1 VNVWADRPDFS
12 ALAVLVVEDDADSRD
27 LIREV
32 LQSCG
37 ATVLGAEDVGTAQRY
52 VSTVKLDLIVTDLAL
67 PGVDGAS
74 FLTWLREQPSDR
86 GGSLPA
92 VAVTAYHERYPP
104 AAISGWAA
112 YFQKP
117 LDVQASGRP
126 ALIMPRRALSG
137 AALREYGTSL
147 QRGVARATGGT
158 GDDRS
163 SFEVDIH
170 A

>member
-1 VNVWADRPDFS
+1 MLR
-12 ALAVLVVEDDADSRD
+12 
-27 LIREV
+27 
-32 LQSCG
+32 SCG

-117 LDVQASGRP
+117 LDEVRRRFHEIVRKAAQHAAAASKQAARP
-126 ALIMPRRALSG
+126 LKPSVFSIPR
-137 AALREYGTSL
+137 
-147 QRGVARATGGT
+147 QRKTA
-158 GDDRS
+158 
-163 SFEVDIH
+163 
-170 A
+170 

>member
-1 VNVWADRPDFS
+1 MRMT
-12 ALAVLVVEDDADSRD
+12 L
-27 LIREV
+27 
-32 LQSCG
+32 
-37 ATVLGAEDVGTAQRY
+37 
-52 VSTVKLDLIVTDLAL
+52 KLDLIVTDLAL

-117 LDVQASGRP
+117 LDVEQFVMTIGAILRRP
-126 ALIMPRRALSG
+126 GDRPSSCRA
-137 AALREYGTSL
+137 AP
-147 QRGVARATGGT
+147 
-158 GDDRS
+158 
-163 SFEVDIH
+163 
-170 A
+170 

>member
-1 VNVWADRPDFS
+1 MNVWANRPDFS

-32 LQSCG
+32 LRSCG

-92 VAVTAYHERYPP
+92 FAVTAYHERIRRQRS
-104 AAISGWAA
+104 AA
-112 YFQKP
+112 
-117 LDVQASGRP
+117 GRR
-126 ALIMPRRALSG
+126 IFRSRS
-137 AALREYGTSL
+137 TS
-147 QRGVARATGGT
+147 
-158 GDDRS
+158 S
-163 SFEVDIH
+163 NS
-170 A
+170 

>member
-1 VNVWADRPDFS
+1 MNVWANRPDFS

-74 FLTWLREQPSDR
+74 FLTWLREQPSER

-117 LDVQASGRP
+117 LDVEQFVMTIAAILRRP
-126 ALIMPRRALSG
+126 GDRPSSCRA
-137 AALREYGTSL
+137 AP
-147 QRGVARATGGT
+147 
-158 GDDRS
+158 
-163 SFEVDIH
+163 
-170 A
+170 

>member
-1 VNVWADRPDFS
+1 MLR
-12 ALAVLVVEDDADSRD
+12 
-27 LIREV
+27 
-32 LQSCG
+32 SCG
-37 ATVLGAEDVGTAQRY
+37 ATVLGAEDVGTAQQY

-67 PGVDGAS
+67 PSVDGAS

-117 LDVQASGRP
+117 LDVEQFVMTIAAILKRP
-126 ALIMPRRALSG
+126 GDRPSSCRA
-137 AALREYGTSL
+137 AP
-147 QRGVARATGGT
+147 
-158 GDDRS
+158 
-163 SFEVDIH
+163 
-170 A
+170 